1 MLSKKDRPYET
12 VLIETLWNVKQ
23 DTCKKPS
30 TGFSSF
36 NRNIVECKASQTGKN
51 SASVSVL
58 IETLWNVK
66 EGGNLYLGY

>member
-1 MLSKKDRPYET
+1 MMLSKKDRPYET

-36 NRNIVECKASQTGKN
+36 NRNIVECKELRKGADAIIGKGFN
-51 SASVSVL
+51 RNIVECKGVRDRRS
-58 IETLWNVK
+58 
-66 EGGNLYLGY
+66 